1 MLDIEPGQ
9 SKIVT
14 LSIPSSLRDPGS
26 FIFIPNANKLN
37 YNIQNSLHEYNEN
50 NKFTTIIENNSN
62 KKIRIRKKTKI
73 GVIKKFHEED
83 IVEPTD
89 QIGQVNTIS
98 LEKVKRMRKEE
109 LNPNQFNLDHLNG
122 KVKEEILQLLI
133 NNYSVFSST
142 YSSTLGSTDKVVPEF
157 KLYHD
162 YALQTKPYPIPKI
175 AKEYAQEEI
184 KKLLDAGIIEPS
196 SSNYCFPVIFVKKK
210 PLPDEGNKQKFR
222 MAIDYILLNC
232 ITESHKICLP
242 KIMDIIQNITGKNWY
257 SVLDL
262 KSAFFKFNL
271 KIKTRKNWHFAV
283 NWEIFSHADYHLG
296 QKIAH
301 PIFIL

>member
-1 MLDIEPGQ
+1 MLDIKPGQ

-14 LSIPSSLRDPGS
+14 LSLPSSLRDSGS

-62 KKIRIRKKTKI
+62 QKIRIRKKTKI
-73 GVIKKFHEED
+73 GVIQKFHEED
-83 IVEPTD
+83 TVEPTD

-109 LNPNQFNLDHLNG
+109 LSSNQFNLNHLNG

-142 YSSTLGSTDKVVPEF
+142 YSTLGSTDKVVPEF

-175 AKEYAQEEI
+175 AKVYAQEEI
-184 KKLLDAGIIEPS
+184 KK
-196 SSNYCFPVIFVKKK
+196 
-210 PLPDEGNKQKFR
+210 
-222 MAIDYILLNC
+222 
-232 ITESHKICLP
+232 
-242 KIMDIIQNITGKNWY
+242 NIRCGY
-257 SVLDL
+257 YRSIV
-262 KSAFFKFNL
+262 
-271 KIKTRKNWHFAV
+271 
-283 NWEIFSHADYHLG
+283 
-296 QKIAH
+296 
-301 PIFIL
+301 